1 MKKGFTVIE
10 LLATIIVLG
19 IISTIGVVVFDNI
32 VHNMRIKAFETQKE
46 SIILSAQKWIS
57 DKRGTENYPNTFPYQ
72 LTLEELL
79 KEEYIEKNI
88 CNQEERLMIDYRNSY
103 VEIKE
108 KNKTYEYKLVINNT
122 GVEC

>member
-1 MKKGFTVIE
+1 MRKGFTVIE

-32 VHNMRIKAFETQKE
+32 IHNMRIKAFETQKE

-88 CNQEERLMIDYRNSY
+88 CNQEERLTIDYRNSY

>member
-79 KEEYIEKNI
+79 KEQYIEKNI
-88 CNQEERLMIDYRNSY
+88 CNQEERLTIDYRNSY

>member
-88 CNQEERLMIDYRNSY
+88 CNQEERLTIDYRNSY

-108 KNKTYEYKLVINNT
+108 KNKTYEYNLVINNT

>member
-88 CNQEERLMIDYRNSY
+88 CNQEERLTIDYRNSY
-103 VEIKE
+103 VEINE
-108 KNKTYEYKLVINNT
+108 KNKTYEYNLVINNT

>member
-1 MKKGFTVIE
+1 MLNRSI
-10 LLATIIVLG
+10 L
-19 IISTIGVVVFDNI
+19 
-32 VHNMRIKAFETQKE
+32 RIKAFETQKE

-88 CNQEERLMIDYRNSY
+88 CNQEERLTIDYRNSY

-108 KNKTYEYKLVINNT
+108 SNKTYEYNLVINNT

>member
-88 CNQEERLMIDYRNSY
+88 CNQEERLTIDYRNSY
-103 VEIKE
+103 IEIKE
-108 KNKTYEYKLVINNT
+108 SNKTYEYKLVINNT

>member
-57 DKRGTENYPNTFPYQ
+57 DKRGNENYPNTFPYQ

-88 CNQEERLMIDYRNSY
+88 CNQEERLTIDYRNSY

-108 KNKTYEYKLVINNT
+108 NNKTYEYNLVINNT

>member
-88 CNQEERLMIDYRNSY
+88 CNQEERLTIDYRNSY

>member
-1 MKKGFTVIE
+1 MRKGFTVIE

-88 CNQEERLMIDYRNSY
+88 CNQEERLTIDYRNSY

-108 KNKTYEYKLVINNT
+108 KNKTYEYNLVINNT

>member
-88 CNQEERLMIDYRNSY
+88 CNQEERLTIDYRNSY
-103 VEIKE
+103 IEIKE
-108 KNKTYEYKLVINNT
+108 NNKAYEYNLVINNT

>member
-1 MKKGFTVIE
+1 MRKGFTVIE

-88 CNQEERLMIDYRNSY
+88 CNQEERLTIDYRNSY

-108 KNKTYEYKLVINNT
+108 KNKTYEYNIVINNT
-122 GVEC
+122 GDEC

>member
-19 IISTIGVVVFDNI
+19 IIGTIGVVVFDNVI
-32 VHNMRIKAFETQKE
+32 HNMRIKAFETQKE

-88 CNQEERLMIDYRNSY
+88 CNQEERLTIDYRNSY

-108 KNKTYEYKLVINNT
+108 NNKTYEYNLVINNT

>member
-88 CNQEERLMIDYRNSY
+88 CNQEERLTIDYRNSY

-108 KNKTYEYKLVINNT
+108 NNKTYEYNLVINNT
-122 GVEC
+122 GVE